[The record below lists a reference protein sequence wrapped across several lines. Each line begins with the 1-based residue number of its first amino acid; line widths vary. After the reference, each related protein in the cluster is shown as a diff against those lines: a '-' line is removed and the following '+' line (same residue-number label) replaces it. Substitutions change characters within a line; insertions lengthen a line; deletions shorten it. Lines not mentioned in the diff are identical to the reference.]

1 MLVVGLLLMLLPSGS
16 AAPESGGTDDKI
28 AHVLSCTQGVGEARV
43 IVSEHGVVVVC
54 GGADNAL
61 TRLQVTEAVSA
72 YTGFGADR
80 IRVLKMQD

>member
-1 MLVVGLLLMLLPSGS
+1 MGLMLMLLPSGS
-16 AAPESGGTDDKI
+16 AAHESGETDDKI
-28 AHVLSCTQGVGEARV
+28 AQVLSCTQGVGEARV